1 MGQVKSSGCIKQR
14 GLIDCQLKFL
24 VCFTRITKRGTML
37 SHLHPVE
44 TGRALIFSCIFPM
57 WQQNTR
63 TNKFQKSIIH
73 YLTSNTLSVTFQI
86 PVIANIR

>member
-44 TGRALIFSCIFPM
+44 TMTGPILRQICCQLP
-57 WQQNTR
+57 
-63 TNKFQKSIIH
+63 SI
-73 YLTSNTLSVTFQI
+73 YL
-86 PVIANIR
+86 